1 MCMFDREEAMN
12 SIKLVQRIGVALALL
27 IALSAASVATAATG
41 GQYDR
46 NNRWNR
52 ARMARYAYTLGYNRG
67 FEDAAQG
74 SYHSYRQ
81 LQRWREGT
89 EGFEDPMG
97 TRSVFRDNFRRGFAR
112 GFMDARANRT
122 RRYNQSD
129 ADRIREE
136 FREGRPNR

>member
-1 MCMFDREEAMN
+1 MFEQEEAMN

-27 IALSAASVATAATG
+27 IALGMASVVSAATG

-52 ARMARYAYTLGYNRG
+52 ARMSRYAYTLGYNRG
-67 FEDAAQG
+67 FEDASQG
-74 SYHSYRQ
+74 SYRTYRQ

-97 TRSVFRDNFRRGFAR
+97 TRTVFRDNFRRGFAR
-112 GFMDARANRT
+112 GFMDARSNRT
-122 RRYNQSD
+122 RHYNQSD
-129 ADRIREE
+129 ADKM
-136 FREGRPNR
+136 REGYRGPNR

>member
-1 MCMFDREEAMN
+1 MFDQEEAMN
-12 SIKLVQRIGVALALL
+12 SIKLVERIGVALALV
-27 IALSAASVATAATG
+27 IALSMASVAGAATG
-41 GQYDR
+41 GQYDH

-52 ARMARYAYTLGYNRG
+52 ARMARFAYTLGYNRG
-67 FEDAAQG
+67 YEDAAQG

-112 GFMDARANRT
+112 GFMDARANRA

-129 ADRIREE
+129 VDRLREE
-136 FREGRPNR
+136 FRQGRQP

>member
-1 MCMFDREEAMN
+1 MCMFYQEEAMN
-12 SIKLVQRIGVALALL
+12 SIKLVERIGGALALL
-27 IALSAASVATAATG
+27 IALSMASVVSAATG

-46 NNRWNR
+46 NRWNR
-52 ARMARYAYTLGYNRG
+52 ARMARFAYTLGYNRG
-67 FEDAAQG
+67 YEDAAQG

-97 TRSVFRDNFRRGFAR
+97 TRSIFRDNFRRGFAR
-112 GFMDARANRT
+112 GFMDARANRA

-136 FREGRPNR
+136 FRQGRQP